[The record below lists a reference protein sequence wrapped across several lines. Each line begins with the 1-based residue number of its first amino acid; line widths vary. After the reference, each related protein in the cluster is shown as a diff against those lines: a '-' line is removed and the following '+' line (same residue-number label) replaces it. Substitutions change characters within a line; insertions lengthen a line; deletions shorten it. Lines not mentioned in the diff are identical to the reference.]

1 MKIRH
6 RILVLNIIVVLAIVI
21 LQLAAMFSLRTL
33 KRTLLGVYETATR
46 SSYDVRIKEQ
56 VESACSMLDAV
67 NKTVNSDGKN
77 PEEAKTLGAN
87 LLREMRFGGD
97 GYFWADDYDGN
108 NIVLLGKDV
117 EGTNRLDTKDG
128 NGYEMVRDII
138 KIGRSND
145 GAGGYT
151 DYVFPKSGGSE
162 NMPKRSFSMEYKPFG
177 WVVGTG
183 AYVDYI
189 DDDLLIQANA
199 IDELFSKI
207 YTSMIVFDI
216 IAVASISLFMF
227 LLANNII
234 KPLRSLE
241 CTAKDLA
248 EGNFSSATELN
259 VQSKDEIGAI
269 ATHMSELVE
278 RLKRLIGYMDEISA
292 NLVKIG
298 QGEMNINYTRSYTGN
313 FLKVKEAFDKML
325 EMLKSM
331 IQQVGI
337 STYQVSEG
345 AANLAQ
351 GALNL
356 AEGTT
361 KQAASVDELTSG
373 VNTLADNLHQVLD
386 VTQTVY
392 GSTQDTGKAILQM
405 NEDMQSLSKEM
416 NIISAKSDEISK
428 INKTIEDIAFQTNI
442 LALNAAVEAARA
454 GAAGKGFAVVADEVR
469 NLATKSSEAAQNT
482 TVLIEETVSAMNSGV
497 MMVNKTVSSMAA
509 IVEASQKVVEDI
521 SSVSVSIEEQTE
533 ETDKLRMVIA
543 SVSDVVQENAATAE
557 ESAGASADLSNQ
569 AGILK
574 ELMSKFSL

>member
-6 RILVLNIIVVLAIVI
+6 KILVLNIIVVLAIVI
-21 LQLAAMFSLRTL
+21 LQLAAVFSLRTL

-67 NKTVNSDGKN
+67 NKAVNSDGKN
-77 PEEAKTLGAN
+77 LEEAKILGGDI
-87 LLREMRFGGD
+87 LREMRFGGD

-108 NIVLLGKDV
+108 NIVLLGKEV
-117 EGTNRLDTKDG
+117 EGTNRLSTKDG

-138 KIGRSND
+138 KVGRSNE

-151 DYVFPKSGGSE
+151 DYVFPKAGGTE

-189 DDDLLIQANA
+189 DNDLLTQASA
-199 IDELFSKI
+199 IDELFAKI
-207 YTSMIVFDI
+207 YTSMIIFDI
-216 IAVASISLFMF
+216 IAITLITTLMF
-227 LLANNII
+227 LLARNII

-241 CTAKDLA
+241 YTAKDLA
-248 EGNFSSATELN
+248 EGNFAAATELN
-259 VQSKDEIGAI
+259 VKSKDEIGAI

-278 RLKRLIGYMDEISA
+278 RLKRLTGYMDEISA

-298 QGEMNINYTRSYTGN
+298 EGQMNINYTRSYTGN

-325 EMLKSM
+325 EMLKSI

-345 AANLAQ
+345 AENLAQ

-361 KQAASVDELTSG
+361 RQAASVDELTLG
-373 VNTLADNLHQVLD
+373 VTTLADHLHHVLNI
-386 VTQTVY
+386 TKTVY
-392 GSTQDTGKAILQM
+392 GSTENTGKAILQM
-405 NEDMQSLSKEM
+405 NEDMQILSKEM
-416 NIISAKSDEISK
+416 NVISVKSEEISK

-509 IVEASQKVVEDI
+509 IVEASQKAVEDI
-521 SSVSVSIEEQTE
+521 SLVSSSIEEQTD
-533 ETDKLRMVIA
+533 ETDKLRTVIA
-543 SVSDVVQENAATAE
+543 SVSSVVQENAATSE
-557 ESAGASADLSNQ
+557 ESAGASANLSNQ
-569 AGILK
+569 AAILK
-574 ELMSKFSL
+574 ELMSRFSL